1 MMEGSS
7 SNSSTA
13 RVRVLPG
20 STLSLSN
27 PPPPP
32 SQPPPRPVHLCK
44 IAVIGNPFS
53 GKSSLVNKFLTRKS
67 AAASAVNING
77 GGGGDNNSAAAAG
90 ANDMTVQWCNAS
102 ATSNGTF
109 GSALGASLIGPI
121 GSSGGGASEHTATLA
136 EYYKKDISL
145 KRGGGRRSRR
155 NEEQQQQED
164 HAVNETTTT
173 TTCVRA
179 QVWDIN
185 VPIPQPHFNSDNNDN
200 NNHKN
205 DLNNSPDYIKSTS
218 SITTSQQQH
227 SQQINNNNSVTNS
240 LLAPLLPL
248 LKRING
254 IIIACQCPLPPT
266 KSSSSSLLYSSNAS
280 HASHASYNTQSSIR
294 SDSRGEWYWEELDL
308 LEGQIAHWIQFV
320 RRGDGGYSLN
330 GVGVNG
336 AAVNNDGSNNKSR
349 NNHSIQHHNTI
360 IIILTYA
367 DIAITEYSP
376 KEWMKLSV
384 KMEEICKKFGI
395 HSWRMGTCVSSSDN
409 NNSSSGGGGKSEYD
423 NAANGDDRNAKEKEL
438 NNFIS
443 RSNQQQQQQQ
453 QQHQYGLFQRMA
465 IQQQRLLEDMEDSVE
480 GTFIDMILLHLDK

>member
-1 MMEGSS
+1 MMEGSNS
-7 SNSSTA
+7 SNA
-13 RVRVLPG
+13 ARRVRVLPG

-32 SQPPPRPVHLCK
+32 SQPPPQPVHLCK
-44 IAVIGNPFS
+44 IAVIGNPNS

-67 AAASAVNING
+67 ASAAVNNINING
-77 GGGGDNNSAAAAG
+77 GGDNSSAVGG

-109 GSALGASLIGPI
+109 GSTLGASLIGPI
-121 GSSGGGASEHTATLA
+121 GSNNSGGGASEHTATLA

-145 KRGGGRRSRR
+145 KRGGRRSRR
-155 NEEQQQQED
+155 NEQQQQED
-164 HAVNETTTT
+164 QTST

-179 QVWDIN
+179 QVWDVN
-185 VPIPQPHFNSDNNDN
+185 VPIQQPQPHFNSDDSN

-205 DLNNSPDYIKSTS
+205 DLNNSPDYIKATS
-218 SITTSQQQH
+218 SIT
-227 SQQINNNNSVTNS
+227 SQQINNNNNNNNGTNS

-266 KSSSSSLLYSSNAS
+266 TTTTKSSLLYSSNAS
-280 HASHASYNTQSSIR
+280 QTSYNSQSTRGTIR
-294 SDSRGEWYWEELDL
+294 SSRGEMYWEELDA
-308 LEGQIAHWIQFV
+308 LEGQIATWIQFV
-320 RRGDGGYSLN
+320 RGDCNDVCLN
-330 GVGVNG
+330 GAGVKNDG
-336 AAVNNDGSNNKSR
+336 NSNKYNNDSNNDRNNRSNS
-349 NNHSIQHHNTI
+349 NNHSTNHQNTI

-376 KEWMKLSV
+376 KEWMKLSI
-384 KMEEICKKFGI
+384 KMEEICQKFGI
-395 HSWRMGTCVSSSDN
+395 HSWRMGTCVSSSSGDGSGGGYNNAANDHGRNVKEEEMN
-409 NNSSSGGGGKSEYD
+409 NNSISISKS
-423 NAANGDDRNAKEKEL
+423 
-438 NNFIS
+438 
-443 RSNQQQQQQQ
+443 QQQQQQQ
-453 QQHQYGLFQRMA
+453 QQIQHGLFERMA